1 MFDIHE
7 IIDNINEKMDRKVA
21 DMDHANARQLGLD
34 PRCGRL
40 YVNQDCIIVSSE
52 SAARTLEYYGG
63 FSYIESEHKVQIGDY
78 TVYLRDNGNRVE
90 EAIDNFYEEVNE
102 TE

>member
-7 IIDNINEKMDRKVA
+7 IIDNINEKMHRKVA
-21 DMDHANARQLGLD
+21 DMDHASARQLGLD
-34 PRCGRL
+34 PRCGRM

-63 FSYIESEHKVQIGDY
+63 FEYVDSDSKIRIGDY
-78 TVYLRDNGNRVE
+78 TIYLRDDERVE
-90 EAIDNFYEEVNE
+90 EAITHFFEEVNDE
-102 TE
+102 A